1 MPKLAPWNKDVKGTY
16 IRHSEDVHDINYL
29 AISHDFSKIGL
40 HLHIKYR
47 RDKFIYLYA
56 LWMVSKNVLL

>member
-1 MPKLAPWNKDVKGTY
+1 MPELAPWNKDVKGTY

-47 RDKFIYLYA
+47 RDKFI
-56 LWMVSKNVLL
+56 